1 MDAPSQEL
9 AQEILS
15 GSDRSLRG
23 RLVRGLTAIAEP
35 IYAAAM
41 AGRNLAY
48 SQGWRAS
55 RRLPSPTVSV
65 GNITTGGT
73 GKTPVVRWLAGR
85 LSEAG
90 KNPAVLLRGYRT
102 TAGGVSD
109 EQQLLARGLPDAI
122 PVIANP
128 NRFAGAEQALRQ
140 NGKIDTFVLDD
151 GFQHR
156 KVKRD
161 FDLVLVNAT
170 EPFGFGHVLPRG
182 LLREPMAG
190 LRRADALLITR
201 SSQVDSAALAKIES
215 IIKKYNSAA
224 PIYHA
229 DHVHTAIWMPG
240 SGQRFPIA
248 AEERCFVFCGIAD
261 PRAFT
266 AQFPNCVGH
275 QWFSD
280 HHDYT
285 ADDLRGIVAQATAAG
300 ARRILTTEKDWVKIA
315 ALPSAG
321 EIGVVEMEIRFAGD
335 DEQRL
340 LGQIR
345 EKLGWSK

>member
-1 MDAPSQEL
+1 
-9 AQEILS
+9 
-15 GSDRSLRG
+15 
-23 RLVRGLTAIAEP
+23 VRGLTAIAEP
-35 IYAAAM
+35 AYAVAM

-48 SQGWRAS
+48 SRGWLAS
-55 RRLPSPTVSV
+55 RRLAAPTVSV

-73 GKTPVVRWLAGR
+73 GKTPVVRWLAGQ
-85 LSEAG
+85 LLEAG
-90 KNPAVLLRGYRT
+90 KSPAVLLRGYRA

-109 EQQLLARGLPDAI
+109 EQQLLARGLADAI
-122 PVIANP
+122 SVVANP
-128 NRFAGAEQALRQ
+128 NRFAGAEQAIRE

-161 FDLVLVNAT
+161 FDLVLINAT

-201 SSQVDSAALAKIES
+201 SSQVDAAAMAKIES
-215 IIKKYNSAA
+215 TLKKYNPTSL
-224 PIYHA
+224 IYRA
-229 DHVHTAIWMPG
+229 DHVHTAIWMAG
-240 SGQRFPIA
+240 SGQRLQIA
-248 AEERCFVFCGIAD
+248 TEERCFVFCGIAD

-266 AQFPNCVGH
+266 AQLPNCVGH

-285 ADDLRGIVAQATAAG
+285 ADDLQGIVAQAAAAG
-300 ARRILTTEKDWVKIA
+300 AQRILTTEKDWVKIA

-345 EKLGWSK
+345 EKLERAK